1 MDTMDT
7 NKQENTADV
16 LGLNNVTDRKS
27 AEYDLVTSLL
37 AAADFRN
44 TADAVTPVEIRRGGK
59 YYFTVHIRPIS
70 GDEVRQAR
78 KKATTYGKNPQ
89 GVKYPKIETDFNSG
103 LFDSWLIYLA
113 TTNEDQEKIWGNKAV
128 KEKFRLMENVESI
141 DVLLLYGEKAALSD
155 KVVEISGLDDD
166 EVPDEEALAKK

>member
-44 TADAVTPVEIRRGGK
+44 TADAVTPVE
-59 YYFTVHIRPIS
+59 
-70 GDEVRQAR
+70 
-78 KKATTYGKNPQ
+78 
-89 GVKYPKIETDFNSG
+89 KIG
-103 LFDSWLIYLA
+103 RA
-113 TTNEDQEKIWGNKAV
+113 HV
-128 KEKFRLMENVESI
+128 
-141 DVLLLYGEKAALSD
+141 
-155 KVVEISGLDDD
+155 
-166 EVPDEEALAKK
+166 